1 MRPNSLLKAMF
12 NNEHLFLASARPN
25 PYKLCRGD
33 FHTLR
38 FEDYGALLE
47 EAKGKKR
54 VLEFG
59 PGCSTWA
66 FIEAGCEE
74 IVTAEYQDDFLQ
86 SAKEQF
92 KDYPQVKVV
101 RFWDEPEARSEAQGE
116 FDLALVDSPK
126 GYKFVQGV
134 TPNGSRKRHPGQE
147 DCSRLNTC
155 LLALQH
161 APIVLLHD
169 ANRPLERG
177 TLCRLS
183 SLGHKSTFIPG
194 TRAGLARIERGE
206 NTRAVS

>member
-1 MRPNSLLKAMF
+1 MTPNSLLKAVF
-12 NNEHLFLASARPN
+12 NNEHLYKASSRQN

-33 FHTLR
+33 FFTLR
-38 FEDYGALLE
+38 FEDYGAILV

-54 VLEFG
+54 ILEFG

-74 IVTAEYQDDFLQ
+74 IVTCEYDDAFFN

-126 GYKFVQGV
+126 GYKNLPGL
-134 TPNGSRKRHPGQE
+134 TPSGGRAKHPGQE

-169 ANRPLERG
+169 AHRPLERG

-183 SLGHKSTFIPG
+183 SLGHKIEFILG
-194 TRAGLARIERGE
+194 TKAGLARIERCPKHE
-206 NTRAVS
+206 KN

>member
-1 MRPNSLLKAMF
+1 MENSLLKAVF
-12 NNEHLFLASARPN
+12 HNEYLVKASGRPN

-33 FHTLR
+33 FLTLR
-38 FEDYGALLE
+38 FEDYGAILGQ
-47 EAKGKKR
+47 ARGKKR

-74 IVTAEYQDDFLQ
+74 IVTCEYKDDFLQ

-101 RFWDEPEARSEAQGE
+101 RFWDEPEARSEAEGE

-126 GYKFVQGV
+126 GYKNIPGV
-134 TPNGSRKRHPGQE
+134 TPPGSRKKHLGQE

-169 ANRPLERG
+169 AARPLERG

-183 SLGHKSTFIPG
+183 SLGHKSKFILG
-194 TRAGLARIERGE
+194 TKAGLARIERGE